1 MNQYSRIFQD
11 SDTPVEQL
19 LDQVGTLG
27 WQASAADV
35 SMIQAAHAIDGEN
48 WAPQLTPYEEWKP
61 QGDGSQR
68 EGHVGDL
75 FSVGFMNLG
84 VSEELRLRLV
94 ANGLE
99 EARKLAERE
108 KQAEEQAEAEA
119 VDPDAVDLSQVFGVK
134 EGRDGFVLS
143 KVDLRQYAKRCRRD
157 RDLVVV
163 LPSHVEGVPIT
174 RIDSDAFSRFNVRGI
189 GVRLLVVPD
198 TVHSVD
204 ARAFSYLAAEA
215 IYLGREC
222 RNLGSQPLERW
233 ALKPA
238 IERRTYVVSPANE
251 WWTSVDGS
259 IFSKDGSHLVFFAPP
274 YGKRVSISA
283 GVRRV
288 GADAFAKWGSI
299 PEVVECGHELERVA
313 SKQWDGS
320 LWLCPQDAPAFEAL
334 VQRNVR
340 LAGSDVATVDD
351 CWYDFDERGALL
363 VAGPPAPPSVSQTF
377 AHAVAA
383 SAKAARGARPAG
395 AGNAEAGASS
405 SGSGGGAGSASDAVK
420 SSARSGLSAAD
431 LAKQVAHAAPAADVL
446 SVPRAV
452 HGHPVVRIAPRALVT
467 APQTLILPESIEV
480 VGHDNSCKG
489 TRHLSL
495 PQGLRRIEA
504 HSFCS
509 RELQGVVSIP
519 ASVESIGEGCFEY
532 AVCRLE
538 HTGTIVHVS
547 ANQLLNCFI
556 ERTAEEAAALRD
568 VAFAER
574 VPFDLA
580 RYDDLLCKGQ
590 NLPNRVG
597 ALVHRIASPVGLSDA
612 SRESIVGQL
621 RSNAQEAMEFVAR
634 EGDTQMVAR
643 LADAGFIDESTFDTQ
658 IELLRRANRTDCVML
673 LMERRRAQAQPVAS
687 ARTRFAL

>member
-1 MNQYSRIFQD
+1 MNQYPPIFQD
-11 SDTPVEQL
+11 FETPANQL
-19 LDQVGTLG
+19 LEQVGTSG
-27 WQASAADV
+27 WQASSSDV
-35 SMIQAAHAIDGEN
+35 GMIQAAHAIDGEN

-84 VSEELRLRLV
+84 VTEELRLRLV

-108 KQAEEQAEAEA
+108 KQAEEQAEDEL
-119 VDPDAVDLSQVFGVK
+119 VDPDSIDLSQVFGVK

-143 KVDLRQYAKRCRRD
+143 KVDLRQYAKRSKRD

-198 TVHSVD
+198 TLHSVD

-215 IYLGREC
+215 IYLGSDC
-222 RNLGSQPLERW
+222 RNLGAQPLERW

-238 IERRTYVVSPANE
+238 IERRTYMVSPDNE

-259 IFSKDGSHLVFFAPP
+259 ILSKDGSHLVFFAPP
-274 YGKRVSISA
+274 YGKRVSIST

-299 PEVVECGHELERVA
+299 PEVVECGHDLERVA

-351 CWYDFDERGALL
+351 CWYDFDAHGALL

-383 SAKAARGARPAG
+383 SAKAAHASAAG
-395 AGNAEAGASS
+395 LN
-405 SGSGGGAGSASDAVK
+405 
-420 SSARSGLSAAD
+420 AAD
-431 LAKQVAHAAPAADVL
+431 LAKQAAHAAPAADVL
-446 SVPRAV
+446 SIPRSV
-452 HGHPVVRIAPRALVT
+452 NGHPVVRIAPRALVT

-480 VGHDNSCKG
+480 VGHDNACKG

-547 ANQLLNCFI
+547 ANQLLNCFV
-556 ERTAEEAAALRD
+556 ERSVEEAEALRD
-568 VAFAER
+568 APAAER
-574 VPFDLA
+574 VPFDFA

-590 NLPNRVG
+590 NLPARIG
-597 ALVHRIASPVGLSDA
+597 ALVHRIASPVGLTDA
-612 SRESIVGQL
+612 SRDSIVGQL

-634 EGDTQMVAR
+634 EGDRQMVAH
-643 LADAGFIDESTFDTQ
+643 LADAGFIDDDTFDAQ

-673 LMERRRAQAQPVAS
+673 LMERRRAKQQPVAS
-687 ARTRFAL
+687 ARARFAL